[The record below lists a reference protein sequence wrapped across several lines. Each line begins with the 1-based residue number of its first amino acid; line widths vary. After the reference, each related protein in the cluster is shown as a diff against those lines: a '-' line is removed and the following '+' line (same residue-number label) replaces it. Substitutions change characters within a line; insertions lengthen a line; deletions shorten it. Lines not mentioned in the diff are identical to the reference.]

1 MPLFF
6 LARHKSGVPLS
17 NFARVFPWTIVA
29 RVWVYVVLYYRA
41 LSWFALYGLMLLF
54 KVPLQLVRALRDVLS
69 GENYREDHGT
79 K

>member
-1 MPLFF
+1 MDDCSTGLGLRGAILQGSFMVCF
-6 LARHKSGVPLS
+6 VWSY
-17 NFARVFPWTIVA
+17 VA
-29 RVWVYVVLYYRA
+29 
-41 LSWFALYGLMLLF
+41 F